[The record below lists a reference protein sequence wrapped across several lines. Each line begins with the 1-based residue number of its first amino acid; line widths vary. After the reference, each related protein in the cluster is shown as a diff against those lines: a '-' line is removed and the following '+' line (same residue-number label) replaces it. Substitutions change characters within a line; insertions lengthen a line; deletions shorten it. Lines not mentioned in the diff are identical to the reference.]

1 MCHFTDFPG
10 MIAGCNMKC
19 DEQPCK
25 NQGICI
31 EDFQKQEVTCNC
43 ERTSFYGE
51 LCDEGTSLFC
61 LLCVLRMFARRALDK
76 IFGPE
81 KII

>member
-1 MCHFTDFPG
+1 
-10 MIAGCNMKC
+10 MIAGCKMKC

-43 ERTSFYGE
+43 EHTSYYGE
-51 LCDEGTSLFC
+51 LCDEGTSWLSS
-61 LLCVLRMFARRALDK
+61 LCTEATC
-76 IFGPE
+76 IG
-81 KII
+81 

>member
-1 MCHFTDFPG
+1 
-10 MIAGCNMKC
+10 MKC

-43 ERTSFYGE
+43 ERTSYYGE
-51 LCDEGTSLFC
+51 LCDEGSSCRFSLC
-61 LLCVLRMFARRALDK
+61 TEAASIGQDNWT
-76 IFGPE
+76 
-81 KII
+81 

>member
-1 MCHFTDFPG
+1 
-10 MIAGCNMKC
+10 MKC

-51 LCDEGTSLFC
+51 FCDEGTSLLC
-61 LLCVLRMFARRALDK
+61 HHYILRLLARKALGEIYGLKRMILFNSLLFAARFL
-76 IFGPE
+76 E
-81 KII
+81 

>member
-1 MCHFTDFPG
+1 MT
-10 MIAGCNMKC
+10 AGCKMKC

-43 ERTSFYGE
+43 ERTSYYGE
-51 LCDEGTSLFC
+51 LCDEGLSCHSSLC
-61 LLCVLRMFARRALDK
+61 TEAACIGQD
-76 IFGPE
+76 IWT
-81 KII
+81 

>member
-1 MCHFTDFPG
+1 
-10 MIAGCNMKC
+10 MITGCKMKC
-19 DEQPCK
+19 DDQPCK

-43 ERTSFYGE
+43 ERTSFYGDF
-51 LCDEGTSLFC
+51 CDEGTSL
-61 LLCVLRMFARRALDK
+61 LYVLYVCGKLRLFGNRALKK
-76 IFGPE
+76 ISEPE

>member
-1 MCHFTDFPG
+1 
-10 MIAGCNMKC
+10 MIEGCKMKC

-51 LCDEGTSLFC
+51 LCDEGMSCLFF
-61 LLCVLRMFARRALDK
+61 M
-76 IFGPE
+76 
-81 KII
+81 

>member
-1 MCHFTDFPG
+1 ML
-10 MIAGCNMKC
+10 AGCKMKC

-43 ERTSFYGE
+43 EHTSFYGE
-51 LCDEGTSLFC
+51 LCDEGTSYLSS
-61 LLCVLRMFARRALDK
+61 LCTEAASIGQVIWTWENY
-76 IFGPE
+76 IF
-81 KII
+81 

>member
-1 MCHFTDFPG
+1 
-10 MIAGCNMKC
+10 MKC

-51 LCDEGTSLFC
+51 LCDEGMSCLFF
-61 LLCVLRMFARRALDK
+61 M
-76 IFGPE
+76 
-81 KII
+81 